1 MWQTGLS
8 SMPENPLA
16 EIAELPTAQLAA
28 NGMYRV
34 LYDGQCQACVSW
46 LKGLRQP
53 HIVGDLCH

>member
-1 MWQTGLS
+1 
-8 SMPENPLA
+8 MPENPLA

-46 LKGLRQP
+46 LKCLGQP
-53 HIVGDLCH
+53 HIVGDLSH